1 MTARKNVLKHSV
13 HIYVKCEI
21 PSRVYH
27 CNDRITLIFACEG
40 VVMILK
46 LELSIRTRAERQGR
60 RVEFRKL
67 GDILG
72 KLVWLLRFKFSAQ
85 ALIAVF
91 LVALDAKFTSIVHG
105 GYARHSEQKRVNRFK
120 LALVLENCGNTAD
133 VVVIEEAIEIFSAVK
148 TPVFAAELAVY
159 GMCDLKHIQVV
170 EARIQALVALIIR
183 YTVEH
188 FGVHPAVIVAV
199 ERFAHQPE
207 IFFFLRSSPAHLLH
221 EIEGQAVR
229 AVQAD
234 SVDVKLLD
242 PETRW
247 KRNIKTVS

>member
-1 MTARKNVLKHSV
+1 
-13 HIYVKCEI
+13 
-21 PSRVYH
+21 
-27 CNDRITLIFACEG
+27 
-40 VVMILK
+40 MILK

-91 LVALDAKFTSIVHG
+91 LVALDAEFTSVVHG

-148 TPVFAAELAVY
+148 TPVFAAELSVY

-183 YTVEH
+183 YAVEH
-188 FGVHPAVIVAV
+188 FWVHPAVIVAV
-199 ERFAHQPE
+199 ERFAHKPE
-207 IFFFLRSSPAHLLH
+207 VVFKPLAVSVQFFEEVEVEAVGNVEAQSVN
-221 EIEGQAVR
+221 IEF
-229 AVQAD
+229 
-234 SVDVKLLD
+234 LD
-242 PETRW
+242 PA
-247 KRNIKTVS
+247 RNTFL